1 MRPEP
6 LRVLLVDDEPLARRA
21 LRADC
26 ARMDDVE
33 VVGEAE
39 DGERAL
45 SAIERLRPD
54 LVLLDVQMPGLDG
67 FEVLAQ
73 LEPKDRPA
81 VVFVTAFDAYALRA
95 FEVHAVDY
103 LTKPFDFSR
112 LCEAIARARERVATR
127 SAAVDALLDDT
138 PSRRADRFV
147 VRHAGRL
154 RTIEAADVEWIEAR
168 DNYVQLHH
176 ADGPF
181 LLRHTLAALERSLA
195 NVGFVRVHRSA
206 LVRISAVLDW
216 RRTEAGDFAIRLRSG
231 ALVTMSRSHRDAF
244 EAAMTRVI
252 R

>member
-1 MRPEP
+1 MRPER

-45 SAIERLRPD
+45 LAIERLRPD

-73 LEPKDRPA
+73 LEPVDRPA

-103 LTKPFDFSR
+103 MTKPFDFAR
-112 LCEAIARARERVATR
+112 LCEAIARARERVAART
-127 SAAVDALLDDT
+127 AAVDALLDDT

-154 RTIEAADVEWIEAR
+154 RSVAVDEVEWIEAR

-176 ADGPF
+176 ADGVF

-195 NVGFVRVHRSA
+195 NAGFVRVHRSA
-206 LVRISAVLDW
+206 LVRTAAVVDW
-216 RRTEAGDFAIRLRSG
+216 KRTESGDLTVRMRSG
-231 ALVTMSRSHRDAF
+231 AEVAMSRSHREAF
-244 EAAMTRVI
+244 EAAMRGEA

>member
-1 MRPEP
+1 MRPER

-33 VVGEAE
+33 VVGEAQ

-54 LVLLDVQMPGLDG
+54 LALLDVQMPGLDG

-73 LEPKDRPA
+73 LEPVDRPA

-103 LTKPFDFSR
+103 LTKPFDFAR
-112 LCEAIARARERVATR
+112 LCEAIARARERVAAR

-154 RTIEAADVEWIEAR
+154 RSVAVDEVEWIEAR

-176 ADGPF
+176 ADGVF

-195 NVGFVRVHRSA
+195 NAGFVRVHRSA
-206 LVRISAVLDW
+206 LVRTAAVVDW
-216 RRTEAGDFAIRLRSG
+216 KRTESGDFTVRMRSG
-231 ALVTMSRSHRDAF
+231 AEVAMSRSHREAF
-244 EAAMTRVI
+244 ERAMRGAT
-252 R
+252 

>member
-1 MRPEP
+1 MRPER

-45 SAIERLRPD
+45 LAIERLRPD

-73 LEPKDRPA
+73 LEPVDRPA

-103 LTKPFDFSR
+103 LTKPFDFAR
-112 LCEAIARARERVATR
+112 LCEAIARARERVAART
-127 SAAVDALLDDT
+127 AAVDALLDDT

-154 RTIEAADVEWIEAR
+154 RSVAVDEVEWIEAR

-176 ADGPF
+176 ADGVF

-195 NVGFVRVHRSA
+195 NAGFVRVHRSA
-206 LVRISAVLDW
+206 LVRTAAVVDW
-216 RRTEAGDFAIRLRSG
+216 KRTESGDLTVRMRSG
-231 ALVTMSRSHRDAF
+231 AEVAMSRSHREAF
-244 EAAMTRVI
+244 EAAMRGEA

>member
-1 MRPEP
+1 MRPEQ

-45 SAIERLRPD
+45 LAIERLRPD

-103 LTKPFDFSR
+103 LTKPFDFAR
-112 LCEAIARARERVATR
+112 LCEAIARARERVAVRT
-127 SAAVDALLDDT
+127 AAVDALLDDT

-154 RTIEAADVEWIEAR
+154 RSVAVDDVEWIEAR

-176 ADGPF
+176 ADGVF

-195 NVGFVRVHRSA
+195 NAGFVRVHRSA
-206 LVRISAVLDW
+206 LVRTAAVVDW
-216 RRTEAGDFAIRLRSG
+216 KRTESGDLTVRMRSG
-231 ALVTMSRSHRDAF
+231 AEVAMSRSHREAF
-244 EAAMTRVI
+244 EAAMRGEA